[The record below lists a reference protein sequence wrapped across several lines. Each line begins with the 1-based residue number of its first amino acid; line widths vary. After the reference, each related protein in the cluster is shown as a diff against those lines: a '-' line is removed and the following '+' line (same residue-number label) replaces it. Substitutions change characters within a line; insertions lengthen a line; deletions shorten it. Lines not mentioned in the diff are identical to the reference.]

1 VQMALIE
8 KLIEGWQAN
17 DGRTLFCVGDPMQS
31 IYRFRKADV
40 SLFLQASEFGI
51 GHLPL
56 TRLQLSRN
64 NRSQPAVVDWINKAF
79 EQVFPAADNINQGA
93 ISYRAFT
100 ATRSSITDEG
110 VVVHPLILDAAIK
123 NVEDEDTT
131 DSPSSN
137 SNTKQLEANYVA
149 DLITQLHAQN
159 SAPQKIAVLVRS
171 RNHLKE
177 LVSEI
182 RRNHAHLNF
191 QAVEIEQLN
200 ERQTVQDALSLVCAL
215 HHRTD
220 RTHWLNLLR
229 APWCGLTLA
238 DLHVLAANNHR
249 DTLWSAMY
257 DEARLQH
264 MSADGVL
271 RLNHVKTV
279 LTSAFEGQGRLP
291 VRRWLEST
299 WLQLG
304 GGKCLVD
311 AGDNRDVQ
319 VFFDLVEKT
328 SRSGHLDIA
337 ALELAMQKL
346 YAKPDIEADGS
357 VQFLTIHKSKGLEF
371 DTVILPALNRPPRPS
386 DNELV
391 LWQEVV
397 VDHQTRLIAAPHY
410 VKGVGKKNATANIY
424 SYIKSLEKIRESN
437 ELVRLLYVAATR
449 TERQLHL
456 IASVQA
462 NKDGEIKPAA
472 NTLLQTLWPAVE
484 AKFKQATPQS
494 CNPSSS
500 ALDIKLFKPQL
511 QRLDSSEFAGDFL
524 QGITQHAAKK
534 QTLHSAFDDQVNAPA
549 GFTGMLTDMDFHR
562 HCGILAHL
570 YMELMA
576 KPTQSW
582 TQQRLTQCQPAM
594 QKWLM
599 QQGYA
604 TKLAEQGAIEVQA
617 ALKVTLNSEVGQ
629 WVLNNHSQA
638 VSELSLMQATEAEV
652 KKHVIDRTFVENG
665 TRWIVDYKLTNL
677 EAGLELKQAAEV
689 HRPQLA
695 RYASLFASE
704 GLPIKT
710 AVLFLSTGQLVEL
723 SLNC

>member
-1 VQMALIE
+1 
-8 KLIEGWQAN
+8 
-17 DGRTLFCVGDPMQS
+17 
-31 IYRFRKADV
+31 
-40 SLFLQASEFGI
+40 
-51 GHLPL
+51 
-56 TRLQLSRN
+56 
-64 NRSQPAVVDWINKAF
+64 
-79 EQVFPAADNINQGA
+79 
-93 ISYRAFT
+93 
-100 ATRSSITDEG
+100 
-110 VVVHPLILDAAIK
+110 
-123 NVEDEDTT
+123 
-131 DSPSSN
+131 
-137 SNTKQLEANYVA
+137 
-149 DLITQLHAQN
+149 
-159 SAPQKIAVLVRS
+159 
-171 RNHLKE
+171 
-177 LVSEI
+177 
-182 RRNHAHLNF
+182 
-191 QAVEIEQLN
+191 
-200 ERQTVQDALSLVCAL
+200 
-215 HHRTD
+215 
-220 RTHWLNLLR
+220 
-229 APWCGLTLA
+229 
-238 DLHVLAANNHR
+238 VLAANNHR

-271 RLNHVKTV
+271 RLNHVKAV
-279 LTSAFEGQGRLP
+279 LTGAFEGQDRLP

-319 VFFDLVEKT
+319 VFFDLVEKI

-346 YAKPDIEADGS
+346 YAKPDIDADGS

-410 VKGVGKKNATANIY
+410 VKGAGKKNATANIY

-462 NKDGEIKPAA
+462 NKEGEIKPAA
-472 NTLLQTLWPAVE
+472 NTLLHTLWPAVE

-524 QGITQHAAKK
+524 QGATQHATKK
-534 QTLHSAFDDQVNAPA
+534 QPHHPAFDDQANAPA
-549 GFTGMLTDMDFHR
+549 GFTGMLTEIDFHR

-582 TQQRLTQCQPAM
+582 TQQILTQCQPAM

-604 TKLAEQGAIEVQA
+604 TKLAVQGGVEVQA
-617 ALKVTLNSEVGQ
+617 ALKATLNCEVGQ
-629 WVLNNHSQA
+629 WVLKNHSQA
-638 VSELSLMQATEAEV
+638 VSELSLMQVTETEV

-677 EAGLELKQAAEV
+677 ELGLELKQAAEV

>member
-1 VQMALIE
+1 
-8 KLIEGWQAN
+8 G
-17 DGRTLFCVGDPMQS
+17 
-31 IYRFRKADV
+31 
-40 SLFLQASEFGI
+40 
-51 GHLPL
+51 
-56 TRLQLSRN
+56 
-64 NRSQPAVVDWINKAF
+64 
-79 EQVFPAADNINQGA
+79 
-93 ISYRAFT
+93 
-100 ATRSSITDEG
+100 
-110 VVVHPLILDAAIK
+110 
-123 NVEDEDTT
+123 
-131 DSPSSN
+131 
-137 SNTKQLEANYVA
+137 
-149 DLITQLHAQN
+149 
-159 SAPQKIAVLVRS
+159 
-171 RNHLKE
+171 
-177 LVSEI
+177 
-182 RRNHAHLNF
+182 
-191 QAVEIEQLN
+191 
-200 ERQTVQDALSLVCAL
+200 
-215 HHRTD
+215 
-220 RTHWLNLLR
+220 
-229 APWCGLTLA
+229 
-238 DLHVLAANNHR
+238 
-249 DTLWSAMY
+249 
-257 DEARLQH
+257 
-264 MSADGVL
+264 
-271 RLNHVKTV
+271 
-279 LTSAFEGQGRLP
+279 AFEGQGRLP

-346 YAKPDIEADGS
+346 YAKPDIDADGS

-410 VKGVGKKNATANIY
+410 VKGAGKKNATANIY

-456 IASVQA
+456 IASVQT

-511 QRLDSSEFAGDFL
+511 QRLDSSKFAGDFL
-524 QGITQHAAKK
+524 QGATQHAAKK
-534 QTLHSAFDDQVNAPA
+534 LPHHPAFDDQVNAPA
-549 GFTGMLTDMDFHR
+549 GFTGALTEMDFHR
-562 HCGILAHL
+562 HCGILVHL

-617 ALKVTLNSEVGQ
+617 ALKATLSSEVGQ
-629 WVLNNHSQA
+629 WVLKNHSQA
-638 VSELSLMQATEAEV
+638 ASELSLMQVTEAEV

-677 EAGLELKQAAEV
+677 EVGLELKQAAEV

-710 AVLFLSTGQLVEL
+710 AVLFLSAGQLVEL
-723 SLNC
+723 PFNC